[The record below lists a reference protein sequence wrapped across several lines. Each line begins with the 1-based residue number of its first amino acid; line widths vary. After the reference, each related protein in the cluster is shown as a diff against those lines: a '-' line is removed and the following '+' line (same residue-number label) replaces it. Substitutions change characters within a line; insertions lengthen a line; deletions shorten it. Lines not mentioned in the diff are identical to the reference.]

1 MFCQFDM
8 LSSSLLII
16 CCSFL
21 LCLVRKP
28 LCLVLKT
35 LCQVSLTCCR
45 LDLLLYAVHFH
56 YVLSDG
62 RGGVGWWGG
71 GAGEWGGTGRGSAR
85 HGTARVSVSFY
96 R

>member
-62 RGGVGWWGG
+62 RGGVVGRWGG
-71 GAGEWGGTGRGSAR
+71 RVGWGGSGLGTAR
-85 HGTARVSVSFY
+85 HGTGKRKLL
-96 R
+96 